1 LTTLPELMKVFETR
15 KHVAEEKVK
24 IDYRKEHSQGVADA
38 YNEIINDLSRIKPE
52 KQHKY

>member
-1 LTTLPELMKVFETR
+1 MTTLPELVKVFELR

-24 IDYRKEHSQGVADA
+24 INYRKEHSQGVVDA
-38 YNEIINDLSRIKPE
+38 YNEVITDLAFIKPE

>member
-1 LTTLPELMKVFETR
+1 MTTIPELLKVFEIR

-24 IDYRKEHSQGVADA
+24 INYRKEHSQGVADA
-38 YNEIINDLSRIKPE
+38 YNEIISDLAHVKPE